1 MVKIQPWTDNVQSHA
16 KAAPPHSKQR
26 GFRRSLNA
34 MITVLRR
41 IALMVLLTYPALATA
56 QIADSVEAF
65 ATAADHFISGALDAV
80 GVVPGVAVA
89 VVHGD
94 DTVYLRG
101 FGLADREADVAAT
114 PEALFYIASSTKSF
128 TALAAVL
135 LDARGELDLDAS
147 LAHYLPMVDFDPAVK
162 ADSVTLRHLITHTAG
177 LDNDAIVFRTAF
189 SGDHTLEVLLEVMN
203 ATTPSVESLGVFSY
217 TNLGYNILSFIL
229 DRETGMPWQDL
240 LREMIF
246 EPLGM
251 DRTTAYAS
259 LPRQEGWPVAAPYF
273 GLHPDGVKRLYLE
286 KQDNTMQ
293 AAGGT
298 LSTAADLARWIEVQ
312 LNDGRLDGRQVFPE
326 AVIRATHQRHAKT
339 DAEFGPFKRGG
350 YGLGWYVGTYQED
363 QLLHHFGSFAGFRS
377 HVSFMPEH
385 DLGVAVVVNEG
396 SVGSQLADLFAT
408 FAYDWWLGKP
418 DVETKYAAMA
428 EPFPG
433 MVEQQQ
439 GRIAADLARRA
450 ERQWTLS
457 APLEAYT
464 GTYVSLLYGTLTITI
479 EEGVLAARI
488 GNLHAVSTPYTA
500 PNTIRVEFVPFRGE
514 VIGFEL
520 GDDGKAVRARY
531 DDAVFERKE

>member
-1 MVKIQPWTDNVQSHA
+1 
-16 KAAPPHSKQR
+16 
-26 GFRRSLNA
+26 
-34 MITVLRR
+34 MITALRR
-41 IALMVLLTYPALATA
+41 MALMVLLTYPALATA

-65 ATAADHFISGALDAV
+65 ATAADAFIGETLDAV
-80 GVVPGVAVA
+80 GVVPGLAMA
-89 VVHGD
+89 VVRGD
-94 DTVYLRG
+94 EAVYLRG
-101 FGLADREADVAAT
+101 FGVADREADVEST
-114 PEALFYIASSTKSF
+114 PETLFYIASSTKSF
-128 TALAAVL
+128 TALAAAL
-135 LDARGELDLDAS
+135 LDARGDLDLDAS

-189 SGDHTLEVLLEVMN
+189 SGEHTPEVLLKAMD
-203 ATTPSVESLGVFSY
+203 ATKPSKAPRGTFAY
-217 TNLGYNILSFIL
+217 TNLGYNILSLIL
-229 DRETGMPWQDL
+229 DRETGKPWQDL

-251 DRTTAYAS
+251 SRTTAYAS

-273 GLHPDGVKRLYLE
+273 GLHPDGIQRPYLE

-293 AAGGT
+293 AAGGL
-298 LSTAADLARWIEVQ
+298 LSTAADLARWVEVQ

-326 AVIRATHQRHAKT
+326 EVIRATHQRHAKT

-350 YGLGWYVGTYQED
+350 YGLGWYVASYQDEPM
-363 QLLHHFGSFAGFRS
+363 LHHFGSFAGFRS

-396 SVGSQLADLFAT
+396 SVGSRLADVFAT
-408 FAYDWWLGKP
+408 FVYDWWLGKP

-428 EPFPG
+428 EPFPR

-457 APLEAYT
+457 EPLEAYT
-464 GTYVSLLYGTLTITI
+464 GTYVSRLYGTLTITI

-488 GNLHAVSTPYTA
+488 GNMHAVSTPYTA
-500 PNTIRVEFVPFRGE
+500 PNTIRVELVPFRGE

-531 DDAVFERKE
+531 DDTVFEREE